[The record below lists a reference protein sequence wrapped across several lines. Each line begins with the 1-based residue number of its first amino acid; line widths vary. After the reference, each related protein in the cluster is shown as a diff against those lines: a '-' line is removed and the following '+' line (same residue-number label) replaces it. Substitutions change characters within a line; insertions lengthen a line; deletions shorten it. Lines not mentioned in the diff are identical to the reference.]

1 MIKRFQEVREAAK
14 GQPLKKLAIVSAHAP
29 HTVRSGLIAQEE
41 GIAVPIFIGER
52 ETIETLLRN
61 EGLDPKNFR
70 IEAADCEEAAALRA
84 VELARSGEAEILL
97 KGNLSTSVL
106 MKKVL
111 NKEAGLRT
119 GHLLSDIL
127 LAEVKVDGKVKLIGV
142 TDGGVNILPSVE
154 EKRVIIL
161 NAAKVYQRLGHS
173 NPRVAVLSCIEYIN
187 EKIHSTVDGAELQR
201 LNREGNI
208 PGCVVQGPLALDLA
222 VSKAAGELKGIQ
234 DEGIGEAD
242 ILLVPSIE
250 AGNILGK
257 SFTYFSGVQ
266 VGHIVVG
273 AQVPVLIPS
282 RAETEEDR
290 LNSIALGSVVGR
302 VFD

>member
-1 MIKRFQEVREAAK
+1 M
-14 GQPLKKLAIVSAHAP
+14 
-29 HTVRSGLIAQEE
+29 
-41 GIAVPIFIGER
+41 
-52 ETIETLLRN
+52 
-61 EGLDPKNFR
+61 DPKNFR
-70 IEAADCEEAAALRA
+70 IEAADGEEAAALRA